1 VGEGAATQE
10 HELDVVGKEGVLLI
24 KIKQVKEELNL
35 VLKLDHLGIQ
45 DQAGKQLQPV
55 NEQVLV
61 GVENLKH

>member
-10 HELDVVGKEGVLLI
+10 HELDVVGKERVLLI

-45 DQAGKQLQPV
+45 DQASKQLQPI
-55 NEQVLV
+55 NEQVLI
-61 GVENLKH
+61 GVKNLKD